1 MNEDVPWDAR
11 AIRII
16 ERIHQSLDRLGL
28 DMDTRGEFASLLNAL
43 EFHIDACRPTQA
55 VVDHVSA
62 ALVALAHERGID
74 DHKLKLSERL
84 QGLHRQLFGA
94 PETR

>member
-1 MNEDVPWDAR
+1 MNQDVPWDAA
-11 AIRII
+11 AIKLI
-16 ERIHQSLDRLGL
+16 ERIEQSLDHLGL

-43 EFHIDACRPTQA
+43 DFQIDACRPTEA
-55 VVDHVSA
+55 VVSHVSA

-74 DHKLKLSERL
+74 DHKLKLSHRL
-84 QGLHRQLFGA
+84 KDLHRQIFAA